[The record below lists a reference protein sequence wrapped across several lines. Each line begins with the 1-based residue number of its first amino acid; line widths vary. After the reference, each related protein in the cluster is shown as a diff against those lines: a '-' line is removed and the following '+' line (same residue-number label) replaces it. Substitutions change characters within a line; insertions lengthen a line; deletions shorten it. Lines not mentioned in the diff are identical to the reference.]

1 MEDLRLSVDKKFDSV
16 WKKYI
21 PLKPSS
27 SAFMTPSSVTFM
39 PSGAILQS
47 ETFYKQKQILQ
58 VMQSPSLN
66 QPRRWK
72 SLERG
77 AESAV
82 RDEVW
87 RGSLPW
93 SLAILSEDSA

>member
-1 MEDLRLSVDKKFDSV
+1 
-16 WKKYI
+16 
-21 PLKPSS
+21 
-27 SAFMTPSSVTFM
+27 
-39 PSGAILQS
+39 
-47 ETFYKQKQILQ
+47 
-58 VMQSPSLN
+58 MQSPVLN

-93 SLAILSEDSA
+93 SLAILSEDSAEQAKGEQGGRDNKKSKKLVS